1 MQRLKEGDN
10 TNTSQDIIW
19 AQGPPNSHGQSNIS
33 HFRFYWK
40 CNFPINLHDC
50 WLVGRSGCH
59 SFSTHAET
67 QLSENLHKE
76 LFTQRKRLNK
86 IGILLISSHYLHN
99 AIKMIFSNDFHK
111 INVPKDWFKQ
121 FPIVFPA
128 EPCWI
133 NHDVLRKL
141 SVDIIMVM
149 LKWAKLN
156 QDEQNI
162 QCPLITFILRMI
174 ISRRKIELGKKRN
187 KSIRKKKKGN
197 KKLSRYLSLLI
208 LSLFIVFFIYKSLPL
223 LCCFC

>member
-1 MQRLKEGDN
+1 MLFTGFIPLYVILNVLNYRQHRAQLQKEKGKNKMLMQRLKEGDN

-121 FPIVFPA
+121 VPIVFPA
-128 EPCWI
+128 
-133 NHDVLRKL
+133 
-141 SVDIIMVM
+141 
-149 LKWAKLN
+149 
-156 QDEQNI
+156 
-162 QCPLITFILRMI
+162 
-174 ISRRKIELGKKRN
+174 
-187 KSIRKKKKGN
+187 
-197 KKLSRYLSLLI
+197 
-208 LSLFIVFFIYKSLPL
+208 
-223 LCCFC
+223 